1 MTTNQEEFSLAKSIF
16 KTLGHYAF
24 VSILCLLILTWIMQL
39 WRADFKVPFMYF
51 VDSLFYNIATKGAIE
66 HGWWVH
72 NESLG
77 APEGLHYEAY
87 PAIENFHFVLIKLI
101 SLTTSDHAL
110 VLNIFYLL
118 TFPLTAATSF
128 YFLRHFKFSFGA
140 ALVVSLL
147 YSFLP
152 YHFFQSYHLM
162 MAAYYLVPL
171 MVLVMVWICLE
182 ERLKGRKAIASI
194 VICFIAGSCG
204 VYYPQFFCFL
214 LLVAGVFSWWNRRSV
229 APLLAALVLTGVVAG
244 ALVINHLPTIIYQ
257 RTYGSASMGN
267 RSVGDAEIMGLK
279 LTQLLLPIG
288 GHRNEK
294 FAALKARY
302 NLGPLI
308 NENDTSSL
316 GIVGSIGFLVLLG
329 AIFSRREL
337 PELIEALS
345 RLNIAAFLLGTIG
358 GVGVLFAL
366 LVSPQIRAYT
376 RISVF
381 IAFFSLIVVA
391 WLLDSLFK
399 RLPTPRLRL
408 VYHVGLAVVLVVGVL
423 DQTGTSFFFVPEY
436 EKTKREYES
445 DADFVSRIEAS
456 LPPHAMVFQLPY
468 MPFPESPPLHHMKPY
483 EQYKA
488 YLHSKTLRWSYGAP
502 LGEKEDRWQQAVA
515 AQPAPELLESVRAA
529 GFSGIYVN
537 LDGYED
543 RGAKLKGELTAA
555 LGVEPIVNREGNLVF
570 FKLGNQ

>member
-1 MTTNQEEFSLAKSIF
+1 
-16 KTLGHYAF
+16 
-24 VSILCLLILTWIMQL
+24 MQL

-51 VDSLFYNIATKGAIE
+51 VDSLFYNIAAKGTIE

-77 APEGLHYEAY
+77 APDELHYEAY
-87 PAIENFHFVLIKLI
+87 PFFDNFHFALIKLI
-101 SLTTSDHAL
+101 SLFTADHAL

-118 TFPLTAATSF
+118 TFPLTAVTSF
-128 YFLRHFKFSFGA
+128 YFLRYFKFSFGA

-171 MVLVMVWICLE
+171 MVLVVVWICLE
-182 ERLKGRKAIASI
+182 ERLKGGKAIASL
-194 VICFIAGSCG
+194 VICLIAGSCG
-204 VYYPQFFCFL
+204 VYYPYFFCFL
-214 LLVAGVFSWWNRRSV
+214 LLVAGLISWWNRRSV

-244 ALVINHLPTIIYQ
+244 TLVINHLPTIIYQ
-257 RTYGSASMGN
+257 RTHGSASMGN

-279 LTQLLLPIG
+279 ITQLLLPIG
-288 GHRNEK
+288 GHRYDT

-316 GIVGSIGFLVLLG
+316 GVVGSIGFLVLLG
-329 AIFSRREL
+329 AIFSRQKL
-337 PELIEALS
+337 PGLLEALS
-345 RLNIAAFLLGTIG
+345 GSNLAAVLLGTIG
-358 GVGVLFAL
+358 GFGVLFNL

-381 IAFFSLIVVA
+381 IAFFSLIGVA
-391 WLLDSLFK
+391 WLLDALFK
-399 RLPTPRLRL
+399 RLPTPRLRV

-436 EKTKREYES
+436 EKTKREYVS
-445 DADFVSRIEAS
+445 DADFVSRIESS

-468 MPFPESPPLHHMKPY
+468 MPFPESPPLHQMRPY
-483 EQYKA
+483 EHYKA
-488 YLHSKTLRWSYGAP
+488 YLHSKTLRWSYGVP
-502 LGEKEDRWQQAVA
+502 LGEKQDKWQQAVA
-515 AQPAPELLESVRAA
+515 AQPGPELVESVRAA
-529 GFSGIYVN
+529 GFSGIYIN

-543 RGAKLKGELTAA
+543 RGAKLKDELTAA
-555 LGVEPIVNREGNLVF
+555 LRVEPIANREGNLVF
-570 FKLGNQ
+570 FKFGDQ

>member
-1 MTTNQEEFSLAKSIF
+1 LWKNTL
-16 KTLGHYAF
+16 KTLGQYAL
-24 VSILCLLILTWIMQL
+24 VIILCSLILTWTMQL

-51 VDSLFYNIATKGAIE
+51 VDSLFYSVATKGAIE
-66 HGWWVH
+66 HGWWLQ

-87 PAIENFHFVLIKLI
+87 PAIENFHFALIKLI
-101 SLTTSDHAL
+101 SLFTSNHAL
-110 VLNIFYLL
+110 VLNLFYLL
-118 TFPLTAATSF
+118 TFPLTAITSF
-128 YFLRHFKFSFGA
+128 YFLRSFKFSFGA

-171 MVLVMVWICLE
+171 MVLVIVWVCLE
-182 ERLKGRKAIASI
+182 ERLKGRKAIASS
-194 VICFIAGSCG
+194 VICVIAGSCG
-204 VYYPQFFCFL
+204 VYYPEFFCFL

-244 ALVINHLPTIIYQ
+244 AVVINHLPTIMYQ
-257 RTYGSASMGN
+257 RTHGSASMGT
-267 RSVGDAEIMGLK
+267 RSVGDVEIMGLK
-279 LTQLLLPIG
+279 ITQLLLPIG

-294 FAALKARY
+294 FAALKNRY

-316 GIVGSIGFLVLLG
+316 GVVGSIGFLVLIG
-329 AIFSRREL
+329 AIFSRRQL
-337 PELIEALS
+337 PGLIEALS
-345 RLNIAAFLLGTIG
+345 RFNIAAVLLGTIG
-358 GVGVLFAL
+358 GFSALFAL

-391 WLLDSLFK
+391 WLLDALFK

-408 VYHVGLAVVLVVGVL
+408 VYYVGLTVVLVVGVL

-456 LPPHAMVFQLPY
+456 LPPRAMVFQLPY
-468 MPFPESPPLHHMKPY
+468 MPFPESPPLYQMKPY
-483 EQYKA
+483 EHYKA
-488 YLHSKTLRWSYGAP
+488 YLHSKSLRWSYGAP
-502 LGEKEDRWQQAVA
+502 FGEQEDKWQQAVA
-515 AQPAPELLESVRAA
+515 AQPTPELVKNVRAA
-529 GFSGIYVN
+529 GFSGIYLN
-537 LDGYED
+537 LDGYAD
-543 RGAKLKGELTAA
+543 RAKLQNELRAA
-555 LGVEPIVNREGNLVF
+555 VGVEPIWNREGNLLF
-570 FKLGNQ
+570 FKFGDQ

>member
-1 MTTNQEEFSLAKSIF
+1 
-16 KTLGHYAF
+16 
-24 VSILCLLILTWIMQL
+24 MQL

-51 VDSLFYNIATKGAIE
+51 VDSLFYNVAAKGTIE
-66 HGWWVH
+66 HGWWLH
-72 NESLG
+72 NASLG
-77 APEGLHYEAY
+77 APEGLHFEAY
-87 PAIENFHFVLIKLI
+87 PAMENFHWALVKLI
-101 SLTTSDHAL
+101 SLITSDHAV
-110 VLNIFYLL
+110 VLNLFYLL
-118 TFPLTAATSF
+118 TFPLTAITSF
-128 YFLRHFKFSFGA
+128 YFLRYFKFSLGTS
-140 ALVVSLL
+140 LVVSLL
-147 YSFLP
+147 YTFLP

-171 MVLVMVWICLE
+171 MVLVTVWICLE
-182 ERLKGRKAIASI
+182 ERLNRRKAIASI
-194 VICFIAGSCG
+194 VICFLAGSSG
-204 VYYPQFFCFL
+204 VYYPYFFSFL
-214 LLVAGVFSWWNRRSV
+214 LLVAGLFSWWNRRSV

-257 RTYGSASMGN
+257 RNHGAASMGS

-279 LTQLLLPIG
+279 VTQLLLPIG

-294 FAALKARY
+294 LAALKYRY

-316 GIVGSIGFLVLLG
+316 GVVGSIGFLFLLG

-337 PELIEALS
+337 PGLIEALS
-345 RLNIAAFLLGTIG
+345 RINIAAVLLGTIG
-358 GVGVLFAL
+358 GVGVLFNL

-381 IAFFSLIVVA
+381 IAFFSLVGVA
-391 WLLDSLFK
+391 WLLDTLSK

-423 DQTGTSFFFVPEY
+423 DQTGTSFFFIPEY
-436 EKTKREYES
+436 EKTKQEYES

-456 LPPHAMVFQLPY
+456 LPAHAMIFQLPY
-468 MPFPESPPLHHMKPY
+468 MPFPESPPLHKMRPY
-483 EQYKA
+483 EHYKA

-515 AQPAPELLESVRAA
+515 AQPAPELLQSVSAA

-555 LGVEPIVNREGNLVF
+555 LGVQPIVNREGNLVF
-570 FKLGNQ
+570 FKFGNQ